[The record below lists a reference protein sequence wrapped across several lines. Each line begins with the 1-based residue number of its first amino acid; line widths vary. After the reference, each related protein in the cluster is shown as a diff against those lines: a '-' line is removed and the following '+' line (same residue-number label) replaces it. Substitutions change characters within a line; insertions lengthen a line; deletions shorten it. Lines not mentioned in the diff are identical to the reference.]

1 MKGRNCY
8 MQSIRNILAVKNSAR
23 DITLGENCRFVG
35 QFNLLKTLD
44 EFQICRAMRF
54 RNSLKLANYERR
66 DHCSISRTAASNL
79 SRTKPPSVSFGK
91 RAVFTSSATPAAP

>member
-66 DHCSISRTAASNL
+66 DHCSIFRKL
-79 SRTKPPSVSFGK
+79 VLPPADRQITTEWLAIIEVS
-91 RAVFTSSATPAAP
+91 AND